1 MNLAAIGK
9 QSFTEINIIKV
20 NKKEK
25 SITND
30 LWKPQTPGFFSSKYD
45 NIKIY
50 SLRNKWHLKVKNLLI
65 SGEGDDEIKLF
76 NKSWLLW
83 KTVQK

>member
-9 QSFTEINIIKV
+9 QSFTEINIIKL

-30 LWKPQTPGFFSSKYD
+30 L
-45 NIKIY
+45 
-50 SLRNKWHLKVKNLLI
+50 
-65 SGEGDDEIKLF
+65 
-76 NKSWLLW
+76 
-83 KTVQK
+83 